1 MKEYIIKVTH
11 APLLREG
18 SRPPA
23 SLCEVLPAGGGI
35 LHIRWAAEGG
45 SISCAVG
52 LPDAT
57 TTLEQAKLRLE
68 LDGFLA
74 SPAGD
79 APAKE
84 TACQILHRRVQQ
96 RYISGGAGPA
106 QRMALPE
113 RMLTAGA
120 FDAAFARLRRIKGC
134 AVHLLVRRC
143 SGLNDT
149 VQRQLQAR
157 QWPAES
163 LPGQFLT
170 EGALFEAVVCISGDP
185 SGLLAAEV
193 CTAFGGALTTEN
205 AAAPID
211 GRIFETAPCPSGVVP
226 QYKPL
231 CYSYLPYEA
240 AALTSLTASAGL
252 YGLPVNNDTL
262 PTLPG
267 LLPVTTKTKGEL
279 LLGQDCKGNPVW
291 MPLRNLPLGTAILG
305 TPGSGK
311 GNLLVTLAM
320 QLAKKKIPT
329 LIIESAKE
337 ELHHLRKVGVD
348 VNTYRPVEGEFL
360 LDPFSLPPNVTLGQY
375 RDALLQTLRAAFRL
389 DGPLEELFSA
399 ALDRTFAVHG
409 FSENSKAG
417 DPGTTPFGLNEL
429 MQAFNTELRERGYS
443 PKTESDMRTAG
454 LVRLNALFNQNRPIY
469 DTVKSIPV
477 SEFAK
482 GFNLIQLAFLTS
494 VAGKQAF
501 ASMLLI
507 SLSCWLRLNLTHT
520 AGKRVNLVIILD
532 EAHNLLTGCR
542 RTTGD
547 EYSFA
552 ADFTNLLLELR
563 SVGVAIV
570 IADQSAMNIP
580 DVLYGICASKFFL
593 GANPGSGITDHAG
606 EMKLDEAALSHQYL
620 LGPGEGFYKAP
631 EMPQSVFFSSLNLID
646 TLKIEEPCEH
656 RNAFLERS
664 PRFCIESYAECE
676 SCPARGKC
684 TLAGKAAARAIA
696 ARLSASWKA
705 RFVWALN
712 LPGHTP
718 EEAAA
723 RSKALSDSLRR
734 LLLDAREQS
743 HGDRAIYFCA
753 VICFFRSLNREAA
766 TPVSIPKTIDAAKTL
781 MPE

>member
-23 SLCEVLPAGGGI
+23 SLCEVLPAGGI
-35 LHIRWAAEGG
+35 VHLRWAAEGG
-45 SISCAVG
+45 SVSCAVG
-52 LPDAT
+52 LPDA

-84 TACQILHRRVQQ
+84 TACQILHRSVQQ

-113 RMLTAGA
+113 RMLTTAGV

-134 AVHLLVRRC
+134 AIHLLVRRC

-163 LPGQFLT
+163 LPGQLLT
-170 EGALFEAVVCISGDP
+170 EGALYEAVICISGDP

-226 QYKPL
+226 LYKPL
-231 CYSYLPYEA
+231 CYAYLPYEA
-240 AALTSLTASAGL
+240 AALTSLTASAGQ
-252 YGLPVNNDTL
+252 YGLPVNND
-262 PTLPG
+262 TLPG

-337 ELHHLRKVGVD
+337 ELHHLRKKNID
-348 VNTYRPVEGEFL
+348 INTYRPVEGEFL
-360 LDPFSLPPNVTLGQY
+360 LDPFSLPSDVSLGQY
-375 RDALLQTLRAAFRL
+375 RAALLQTLRAAFRL

-443 PKTESDMRTAG
+443 PRTESDMRTAG

-482 GFNLIQLAFLTS
+482 GFNLIQLASLTS
-494 VAGKQAF
+494 IEGKQAF
-501 ASMLLI
+501 ASLLLI
-507 SLSCWLRLNLTHT
+507 SISCWARLNLTHT
-520 AGKRVNLVIILD
+520 AGKRVSLVIILD

-570 IADQSAMNIP
+570 VSDQSAKNIP
-580 DVLYGICASKFFL
+580 DVLYDICTQKFFL
-593 GANPGSGITDHAG
+593 GPNPGSDITDHSG

-646 TLKIEEPCEH
+646 ALKIEEPCER
-656 RNAFLERS
+656 RNAFLEQH

-676 SCPARGKC
+676 VCPARGKC

-696 ARLSASWKA
+696 ARLSASWKG
-705 RFVWALN
+705 RFIWALN

-766 TPVSIPKTIDAAKTL
+766 TPVSIPKTIGAAKTL

>member
-1 MKEYIIKVTH
+1 MKEYIKVTH
-11 APLLREG
+11 VPLLREG

-23 SLCEVLPAGGGI
+23 SLCEVLPAGGI
-35 LHIRWAAEGG
+35 LHLRWAAEGG
-45 SISCAVG
+45 SVSCAVG
-52 LPDAT
+52 LTDAI
-57 TTLEQAKLRLE
+57 TLEQAKLRLE

-84 TACQILHRRVQQ
+84 TACQILHRSVQQ

-106 QRMALPE
+106 QRVALPE
-113 RMLTAGA
+113 RMLTTAGI

-134 AVHLLVRRC
+134 AIHLLVRRC

-149 VQRQLQAR
+149 VQRQLQTR
-157 QWPAES
+157 TWPAES
-163 LPGQFLT
+163 LPCQLLT
-170 EGALFEAVVCISGDP
+170 EGALYEAVICISGDP

-205 AAAPID
+205 AKAPID

-226 QYKPL
+226 LYKPL
-231 CYSYLPYEA
+231 CYAYLPYEA
-240 AALTSLTASAGL
+240 AALTSLTASAGQ

-262 PTLPG
+262 PG
-267 LLPVTTKTKGEL
+267 LLPVTTKGEL
-279 LLGQDCKGNPVW
+279 LLGQDCKGSPVW

-409 FSENSKAG
+409 FSEKSKAG
-417 DPGTTPFGLNEL
+417 DSGTTPFSLNEL

-482 GFNLIQLAFLTS
+482 GSINLLQLSSLIS
-494 VAGKQAF
+494 VEGKQSF
-501 ASMLLI
+501 ASLLLI
-507 SLSCWLRLNLTHT
+507 SLSLWARLNLCHT
-520 AGKRVNLVIILD
+520 AGKRINLVIILD

-552 ADFTNLLLELR
+552 ADFTNMILELR
-563 SVGVAIV
+563 SLGVAIV
-570 IADQSAMNIP
+570 IADQSTKNIP
-580 DVLYGICASKFFL
+580 EVLYEICAQKFYL
-593 GANPGSGITDHAG
+593 GPNPGSGITDHAG

-646 TLKIEEPCEH
+646 TLKIEEPCER
-656 RNAFLERS
+656 RNAFLERN

-696 ARLSASWKA
+696 ARLSASWKG
-705 RFVWALN
+705 RFIWALN

>member
-1 MKEYIIKVTH
+1 MKEYIKVTH
-11 APLLREG
+11 APLLRER

-23 SLCEVLPAGGGI
+23 SLCEVLPAGGI
-35 LHIRWAAEGG
+35 LHLRWAAEGG
-45 SISCAVG
+45 SVSCAVG
-52 LPDAT
+52 LDAT
-57 TTLEQAKLRLE
+57 TLEKAKLRLQ

-84 TACQILHRRVQQ
+84 TACQILHRSVQQ

-106 QRMALPE
+106 QRVALPE
-113 RMLTAGA
+113 RMLTAGI

-149 VQRQLQAR
+149 VQRQLQTR
-157 QWPAES
+157 TWPAES

-170 EGALFEAVVCISGDP
+170 EGALYEAVICISGDP

-226 QYKPL
+226 LYKPL

-240 AALTSLTASAGL
+240 AALTSLTASAGQ
-252 YGLPVNNDTL
+252 YGLPINKDTL
-262 PTLPG
+262 PGPPSPFETDGDLFIGKDCQGG
-267 LLPVTTKTKGEL
+267 LVK
-279 LLGQDCKGNPVW
+279 

-409 FSENSKAG
+409 FSENSKAV
-417 DPGTTPFGLNEL
+417 DHGTTPFGLSDM

-477 SEFAK
+477 SEYAK
-482 GFNLIQLAFLTS
+482 GFNLIQLGSLIS
-494 VAGKQAF
+494 VEGKQAF
-501 ASMLLI
+501 ASLLLI
-507 SLSCWLRLNLTHT
+507 SISCWARLNLTHT

-547 EYSFA
+547 EFSFA
-552 ADFTNLLLELR
+552 ADFTNMILELR
-563 SVGVAIV
+563 SLGVAIV
-570 IADQSAMNIP
+570 IADQSAKNLP
-580 DVLYGICASKFFL
+580 EVLVDVCAQKLFL
-593 GANPGSGITDHAG
+593 GPNRGSGITDHAG

-646 TLKIEEPCEH
+646 TLKIEEPCER
-656 RNAFLERS
+656 RNAFLEQH

-676 SCPARGKC
+676 GCPAHGRC
-684 TLAGKAAARAIA
+684 TLAGKAQARAIA

-705 RFVWALN
+705 RFIWALS

-734 LLLDAREQS
+734 LLLDARAQS
-743 HGDRAIYFCA
+743 QGDRCIYFCG
-753 VICFFRSLNREAA
+753 VIGFFRSLNRESAV
-766 TPVSIPKTIDAAKTL
+766 PVSIKKTIDAAKTL

>member
-1 MKEYIIKVTH
+1 MKEYIKVTH
-11 APLLREG
+11 APLLLLREG

-23 SLCEVLPAGGGI
+23 SLCEVLPAGGI
-35 LHIRWAAEGG
+35 LHLRWAAEGG
-45 SISCAVG
+45 SVSCAVG
-52 LPDAT
+52 LPDAMPDA

-84 TACQILHRRVQQ
+84 TACQILHRSVQQ

-106 QRMALPE
+106 QRVALPE
-113 RMLTAGA
+113 RMLTTAGI
-120 FDAAFARLRRIKGC
+120 FDAAFARLRSIKGC
-134 AVHLLVRRC
+134 AIHLLVRRS

-163 LPGQFLT
+163 LPGLLLT
-170 EGALFEAVVCISGDP
+170 EGALYEAVICISGDP

-252 YGLPVNNDTL
+252 YGLPINKD
-262 PTLPG
+262 TLPG
-267 LLPVTTKTKGEL
+267 LLPVTTKGEL
-279 LLGQDCKGNPVW
+279 LLGQDCKGSPVW

-409 FSENSKAG
+409 FSESSKSD

-482 GFNLIQLAFLTS
+482 GSINLLQLSSLIS
-494 VAGKQAF
+494 VEGKQSF
-501 ASMLLI
+501 ASLLLI
-507 SLSCWLRLNLTHT
+507 SLSLWARLNLCHT
-520 AGKRVNLVIILD
+520 AGKRINLVIILD

-552 ADFTNLLLELR
+552 ADFTNMILELR
-563 SVGVAIV
+563 SLGVAIV
-570 IADQSAMNIP
+570 VADQSAKNIP
-580 DVLYGICASKFFL
+580 DVLYDICAQKFFL
-593 GANPGSGITDHAG
+593 GANRGSGITDHAG

-646 TLKIEEPCEH
+646 TLKIEEPCER
-656 RNAFLERS
+656 RNAFLEQH

-676 SCPARGKC
+676 VCPARGKC

-696 ARLSASWKA
+696 VRLSASWKG
-705 RFVWALN
+705 RFIWALN

-766 TPVSIPKTIDAAKTL
+766 TPVSIPKTIGAAKTL

>member
-1 MKEYIIKVTH
+1 MKEYIKVTH
-11 APLLREG
+11 APLLREL

-23 SLCEVLPAGGGI
+23 SLCEVLPAGGI
-35 LHIRWAAEGG
+35 LHLRWAAEGG
-45 SISCAVG
+45 SVSCAVG
-52 LPDAT
+52 L

-68 LDGFLA
+68 LDGFLTSA
-74 SPAGD
+74 EA

-84 TACQILHRRVQQ
+84 TACQILHRSVQQ

-113 RMLTAGA
+113 RMLPAGV

-134 AVHLLVRRC
+134 AIHLLVRRC

-149 VQRQLQAR
+149 VQRQLQTR
-157 QWPAES
+157 TWPAES
-163 LPGQFLT
+163 LPCQLLT

-205 AAAPID
+205 AKAPID

-226 QYKPL
+226 LYKPL
-231 CYSYLPYEA
+231 CYAYLPYEA
-240 AALTSLTASAGL
+240 AALTSLTASAGQ

-262 PTLPG
+262 PG
-267 LLPVTTKTKGEL
+267 LLPVTTKGEL
-279 LLGQDCKGNPVW
+279 LLGQDCKGSPVW

-409 FSENSKAG
+409 FSEHSKAG
-417 DPGTTPFGLNEL
+417 DFGTTPFGLNEL

-482 GFNLIQLAFLTS
+482 GFNLFQLSSLTS
-494 VAGKQAF
+494 IEGKQAF
-501 ASMLLI
+501 ASLLLI
-507 SLSCWLRLNLTHT
+507 SISCWARLNLTHT
-520 AGKRVNLVIILD
+520 AGKRVSLVIILD

-547 EYSFA
+547 EYSSFA
-552 ADFTNLLLELR
+552 AGFTNLLLELR

-570 IADQSAMNIP
+570 IADQSTKNIP
-580 DVLYGICASKFFL
+580 GVLYEICANKFYL
-593 GANPGSGITDHAG
+593 GPNRGSGITDHAG

-646 TLKIEEPCEH
+646 TLKIEEPCER
-656 RNAFLERS
+656 RNAFLERN

-696 ARLSASWKA
+696 ARLSASWKG
-705 RFVWALN
+705 RFIWALN

-753 VICFFRSLNREAA
+753 VICFFRSLTREAA
-766 TPVSIPKTIDAAKTL
+766 TPVSIPKTIGAAKTL

>member
-1 MKEYIIKVTH
+1 MKEYIKVTH
-11 APLLREG
+11 SPLLRDG

-23 SLCEVLPAGGGI
+23 SLCEVLPAGGI
-35 LHIRWAAEGG
+35 LHLRWAAEGG
-45 SISCAVG
+45 SVSCAVG

-57 TTLEQAKLRLE
+57 TATTLEKAKLRLE
-68 LDGFLA
+68 LDGFLTSA
-74 SPAGD
+74 EA

-84 TACQILHRRVQQ
+84 TACQILHRSVQQ

-113 RMLTAGA
+113 RMLTTAGV

-157 QWPAES
+157 TWPAES
-163 LPGQFLT
+163 LPGQLLI

-240 AALTSLTASAGL
+240 AALTSLTASAGQ
-252 YGLPVNNDTL
+252 YGPPINKD
-262 PTLPG
+262 TLPG

-348 VNTYRPVEGEFL
+348 INTYRPVEGEFL

-429 MQAFNTELRERGYS
+429 IQAFTTELRERGYS

-482 GFNLIQLAFLTS
+482 GFTLIQLSFLAS
-494 VAGKQAF
+494 IAGKQAF
-501 ASMLLI
+501 ASLLLI
-507 SLSCWLRLNLTHT
+507 SLSLWARLNLTHT

-547 EYSFA
+547 EFSFA
-552 ADFTNLLLELR
+552 ADFTTMILELR
-563 SVGVAIV
+563 SLGVAIV
-570 IADQSAMNIP
+570 IADQSTKNIP
-580 DVLYGICASKFFL
+580 EVLYEICAQKFYL
-593 GANPGSGITDHAG
+593 GPNPGSGITDHAG
-606 EMKLDEAALSHQYL
+606 EMKLDEAALNHQYL

-646 TLKIEEPCEH
+646 TLKIEEPCER
-656 RNAFLERS
+656 RNAFLERN

-676 SCPARGKC
+676 VCPAHGRC
-684 TLAGKAAARAIA
+684 TLAGKAQARAVS

-705 RFVWALN
+705 RFIWALS

-734 LLLDAREQS
+734 LLLDARAQS
-743 HGDRAIYFCA
+743 QDDRCIYFCA
-753 VICFFRSLNREAA
+753 IIGFFRSFNREAA
-766 TPVSIPKTIDAAKTL
+766 VPVSIRKTIDAAKTL

>member
-1 MKEYIIKVTH
+1 MKEYIKVTH
-11 APLLREG
+11 VPLLREG

-23 SLCEVLPAGGGI
+23 SLCEVLPAGGI
-35 LHIRWAAEGG
+35 VHIRWAAEGG

-52 LPDAT
+52 LPDA

-84 TACQILHRRVQQ
+84 TACQILHRSVQQ

-120 FDAAFARLRRIKGC
+120 FDAAFARLRSIKGC
-134 AVHLLVRRC
+134 AIHLLVRRS

-163 LPGQFLT
+163 LPGLLLT

-252 YGLPVNNDTL
+252 YGLPINKD
-262 PTLPG
+262 TLPG
-267 LLPVTTKTKGEL
+267 LLPVTTKGEL
-279 LLGQDCKGNPVW
+279 LLGQDCKGSPVW

-360 LDPFSLPPNVTLGQY
+360 LDPFSLPPDVSLAQY

-482 GFNLIQLAFLTS
+482 GFKLLQLSSLIS
-494 VAGKQAF
+494 IEGKQAF
-501 ASMLLI
+501 ASLLLI

-646 TLKIEEPCEH
+646 TLKIEEPCER
-656 RNAFLERS
+656 RNAFLERN

-705 RFVWALN
+705 RFVWALS

-766 TPVSIPKTIDAAKTL
+766 TPVSIPKTIGAAKTL

>member
-1 MKEYIIKVTH
+1 MKEYIKVTH
-11 APLLREG
+11 VPLLREG

-23 SLCEVLPAGGGI
+23 SLCEVLPAGGI
-35 LHIRWAAEGG
+35 LHLRWAAEGG
-45 SISCAVG
+45 SVSCAVG
-52 LPDAT
+52 LDA

-68 LDGFLA
+68 LDGFLTSA
-74 SPAGD
+74 EA

-84 TACQILHRRVQQ
+84 TACQILHRSVQQ

-106 QRMALPE
+106 QRVALPE
-113 RMLTAGA
+113 RMLTAGV
-120 FDAAFARLRRIKGC
+120 FDAAFARLRRIKGCC

-149 VQRQLQAR
+149 VQRQLQTR
-157 QWPAES
+157 TWPAES
-163 LPGQFLT
+163 LPCQLLT
-170 EGALFEAVVCISGDP
+170 EGALYEADICISGDP

-205 AAAPID
+205 AKAPID

-252 YGLPVNNDTL
+252 YGLPINKD
-262 PTLPG
+262 TLPG
-267 LLPVTTKTKGEL
+267 LLPVTTKGEL
-279 LLGQDCKGNPVW
+279 LLGQDCKGSPVW

-409 FSENSKAG
+409 FSEHSKAG

-469 DTVKSIPV
+469 DTVKSIPPV

-482 GFNLIQLAFLTS
+482 GFNLIQLASLTS
-494 VAGKQAF
+494 IEGKQAF
-501 ASMLLI
+501 ASLLLI

-520 AGKRVNLVIILD
+520 AGNVSLVIILD
-532 EAHNLLTGCR
+532 ESHNLLTGCR

-547 EYSFA
+547 EFSFA
-552 ADFTNLLLELR
+552 ADFTNLLLEVR
-563 SVGVAIV
+563 SLGVAIV
-570 IADQSAMNIP
+570 VADQSAKNIP
-580 DVLYGICASKFFL
+580 DVLYDICAQKFFL
-593 GANPGSGITDHAG
+593 GANRGSGITDHAS
-606 EMKLDEAALSHQYL
+606 EMKLDEAALAHQYL

-646 TLKIEEPCEH
+646 TLKIEEPCER
-656 RNAFLERS
+656 RNAFLERN

-696 ARLSASWKA
+696 ARLSASWKG
-705 RFVWALN
+705 RFIWALN

-743 HGDRAIYFCA
+743 HGDRCIYFCA
-753 VICFFRSLNREAA
+753 VIGFFRSFNREAA
-766 TPVSIPKTIDAAKTL
+766 VPISIRKTIDAAKTL

>member
-1 MKEYIIKVTH
+1 MKEYIKVTH
-11 APLLREG
+11 VPLLREG

-23 SLCEVLPAGGGI
+23 SLCEVLPAGGI
-35 LHIRWAAEGG
+35 LHLRWAAEGG
-45 SISCAVG
+45 SVSCAVG
-52 LPDAT
+52 LDA

-84 TACQILHRRVQQ
+84 TACQILHRSVQQ

-106 QRMALPE
+106 QRVALPE
-113 RMLTAGA
+113 RMLTAGI

-149 VQRQLQAR
+149 VQRQLQTR
-157 QWPAES
+157 TWPAES
-163 LPGQFLT
+163 LPCQLLT

-205 AAAPID
+205 AKAPID

-226 QYKPL
+226 LYKPL
-231 CYSYLPYEA
+231 CYAYLPYEA
-240 AALTSLTASAGL
+240 AALTSLTASAGQ

-262 PTLPG
+262 PG
-267 LLPVTTKTKGEL
+267 LLPVTTKGEL
-279 LLGQDCKGNPVW
+279 LLGQDCKGSPVW

-399 ALDRTFAVHG
+399 ALDRTFAVHD

-469 DTVKSIPV
+469 DTVKSVPV

-482 GFNLIQLAFLTS
+482 GFNLLQLSSLIS
-494 VAGKQAF
+494 VEGKQSF
-501 ASMLLI
+501 ASLLLI
-507 SLSCWLRLNLTHT
+507 SLSLWARLNLCHT
-520 AGKRVNLVIILD
+520 AGKRINLVIILD

-552 ADFTNLLLELR
+552 ADFTNMILELR
-563 SVGVAIV
+563 SLGVAIV
-570 IADQSAMNIP
+570 IADQSAKNIP
-580 DVLYGICASKFFL
+580 DVLYAVCAQKFFL
-593 GANPGSGITDHAG
+593 GPNPGSGITDHSG

-646 TLKIEEPCEH
+646 TLKIEEPCER
-656 RNAFLERS
+656 RNAFLEQH

-676 SCPARGKC
+676 VCPARGKC
-684 TLAGKAAARAIA
+684 TLACKAAARAIA
-696 ARLSASWKA
+696 ARLSASWKG
-705 RFVWALN
+705 RFIWALK
-712 LPGHTP
+712 LPGRTP

-766 TPVSIPKTIDAAKTL
+766 TPVSIPKTIGTAKTL

>member
-1 MKEYIIKVTH
+1 MKEYIKVTH
-11 APLLREG
+11 APLLREL

-35 LHIRWAAEGG
+35 LHLRWAAEGG

-57 TTLEQAKLRLE
+57 TLEQAKLRLE
-68 LDGFLA
+68 LDGFLTSA
-74 SPAGD
+74 EA

-84 TACQILHRRVQQ
+84 TACQILHRSVQQ

-113 RMLTAGA
+113 RMLPAGV

-134 AVHLLVRRC
+134 CAIHLLVRRC
-143 SGLNDT
+143 SGLTDT
-149 VQRQLQAR
+149 VQRQLQTR
-157 QWPAES
+157 TWPAES
-163 LPGQFLT
+163 LPGQLLT

-205 AAAPID
+205 AKAPID

-226 QYKPL
+226 LYKPL
-231 CYSYLPYEA
+231 CYAYLPYEA
-240 AALTSLTASAGL
+240 AALTSLTASAGQ

-262 PTLPG
+262 PG
-267 LLPVTTKTKGEL
+267 LLPVTTKGEL
-279 LLGQDCKGNPVW
+279 LLGQDCKGSPVW

-409 FSENSKAG
+409 FSEDSKAG

-482 GFNLIQLAFLTS
+482 GSINLLQLSSLIS
-494 VAGKQAF
+494 VEGKQSF
-501 ASMLLI
+501 ASLLLI
-507 SLSCWLRLNLTHT
+507 SLSLWARLNLCHT
-520 AGKRVNLVIILD
+520 AGKRINLVIILD

-552 ADFTNLLLELR
+552 ADFTNMILELR
-563 SVGVAIV
+563 SLGVAIV
-570 IADQSAMNIP
+570 IADQSAKSIP
-580 DVLYGICASKFFL
+580 DVLYGVCAEKFFL
-593 GANPGSGITDHAG
+593 GPNPGSGITDHSG

-646 TLKIEEPCEH
+646 TLKIEEPCER
-656 RNAFLERS
+656 RNAFLEQH

-676 SCPARGKC
+676 VCPARGKC

-696 ARLSASWKA
+696 ARLSASWKG
-705 RFVWALN
+705 RFIWALN

-753 VICFFRSLNREAA
+753 VICFFRILNREAA
-766 TPVSIPKTIDAAKTL
+766 TPVSIPKTIGAAKTL

>member
-1 MKEYIIKVTH
+1 MKEYIKVTH
-11 APLLREG
+11 VPLLRED

-23 SLCEVLPAGGGI
+23 SLCEVLPAGGI
-35 LHIRWAAEGG
+35 LHLRWAAEGG
-45 SISCAVG
+45 SVSCAVGLAVG

-57 TTLEQAKLRLE
+57 TLEKAKLRLQ
-68 LDGFLA
+68 LDGFLTSA
-74 SPAGD
+74 EA

-84 TACQILHRRVQQ
+84 TACQILHRSVQQ

-106 QRMALPE
+106 QRVALPE
-113 RMLTAGA
+113 RMLTAGV

-149 VQRQLQAR
+149 VQRQLQTR
-157 QWPAES
+157 TWPAES

-226 QYKPL
+226 LYKPL

-240 AALTSLTASAGL
+240 AALTSLTASAGQ
-252 YGLPVNNDTL
+252 YGLPINKDTL
-262 PTLPG
+262 PGPPSPFETDGDLFIGKDCQGG
-267 LLPVTTKTKGEL
+267 LVK
-279 LLGQDCKGNPVW
+279 

-348 VNTYRPVEGEFL
+348 INTYRPVEGEFL
-360 LDPFSLPPNVTLGQY
+360 LDPFALPPNVSLGQY
-375 RDALLQTLRAAFRL
+375 RDALLETLRAAFRL

-417 DPGTTPFGLNEL
+417 DPGTTPLGLSDM
-429 MQAFNTELRERGYS
+429 MQAFSTELRERGYS

-482 GFNLIQLAFLTS
+482 GFNLLQLSSLTS
-494 VAGKQAF
+494 ISGKQAF
-501 ASMLLI
+501 ASLLLI
-507 SLSCWLRLNLTHT
+507 SLSLWARLNLTHT
-520 AGKRVNLVIILD
+520 AGKRVSLVIILD

-547 EYSFA
+547 EWSFP
-552 ADFTNLLLELR
+552 ADFSNMVLELR
-563 SVGVAIV
+563 SLGVAIV
-570 IADQSAMNIP
+570 IADQSAKNLP
-580 DVLYGICASKFFL
+580 EVLYSVCAQKFFL
-593 GANPGSGITDHAG
+593 GPNPGSGITDHAG
-606 EMKLDEAALSHQYL
+606 EMKLDEAALNHQYL

-646 TLKIEEPCEH
+646 TLKIEEPCER
-656 RNAFLERS
+656 RNAFLEQH

-684 TLAGKAAARAIA
+684 TLAGKAQARAIA

-705 RFVWALN
+705 RFVWALK

-734 LLLDAREQS
+734 LLLDARAQS
-743 HGDRAIYFCA
+743 QDDRCIYFCA

-766 TPVSIPKTIDAAKTL
+766 TPVSIPKTIGAAKTL

>member
-23 SLCEVLPAGGGI
+23 SLCEVLPAGGI
-35 LHIRWAAEGG
+35 LHLRWAAEGG
-45 SISCAVG
+45 SVSCAVG

-57 TTLEQAKLRLE
+57 TLDQAKLRLQ
-68 LDGFLA
+68 LDGFLVS
-74 SPAGD
+74 SPEA

-84 TACQILHRRVQQ
+84 TACQILHRSVQQ

-106 QRMALPE
+106 QRVALPE
-113 RMLTAGA
+113 RMLTAGV

-134 AVHLLVRRC
+134 CAIHLLVRRC
-143 SGLNDT
+143 SGLTDT
-149 VQRQLQAR
+149 VQRQLQTR
-157 QWPAES
+157 TWPAES
-163 LPGQFLT
+163 LPGQLLT
-170 EGALFEAVVCISGDP
+170 EGALYEAVICISGDP

-226 QYKPL
+226 LYKPL
-231 CYSYLPYEA
+231 CYAYLPYEA
-240 AALTSLTASAGL
+240 AALTSLTASAGQ

-262 PTLPG
+262 PG
-267 LLPVTTKTKGEL
+267 LLPVTTKGEL
-279 LLGQDCKGNPVW
+279 LLGQDCKGSPVW

-337 ELHHLRKVGVD
+337 ELHHLRKKNID
-348 VNTYRPVEGEFL
+348 INTYRPVEGEFL

-409 FSENSKAG
+409 FSEHSKAG
-417 DPGTTPFGLNEL
+417 DAGTTPFGLNEL

-443 PKTESDMRTAG
+443 PRTESDMRTAG

-477 SEFAK
+477 SEYAN
-482 GFNLIQLAFLTS
+482 GFNLIQLSSLTS
-494 VAGKQAF
+494 IEGKQAF
-501 ASMLLI
+501 ASLLLI
-507 SLSCWLRLNLTHT
+507 SISCWARLNLTHT
-520 AGKRVNLVIILD
+520 AGKHINLVIFLD

-547 EYSFA
+547 ECSSFA
-552 ADFTNLLLELR
+552 ANFTNLLLELR
-563 SVGVAIV
+563 SLGVAIV
-570 IADQSAMNIP
+570 IADQSAKNIP
-580 DVLYGICASKFFL
+580 EVLYEICAQKFYL
-593 GANPGSGITDHAG
+593 GPNPGSGITDHAS

-646 TLKIEEPCEH
+646 TLKIEEPCDR
-656 RNAFLERS
+656 RNAFLERN

-696 ARLSASWKA
+696 ARLSASWKG
-705 RFVWALN
+705 RFIWALN

-743 HGDRAIYFCA
+743 HGDRCIYFCA
-753 VICFFRSLNREAA
+753 VIGFFRSFNREAA
-766 TPVSIPKTIDAAKTL
+766 VPVSIKKTIDAAKTL

>member
-18 SRPPA
+18 NRPPA
-23 SLCEVLPAGGGI
+23 SLCEVLPAGGI
-35 LHIRWAAEGG
+35 LHLRWAAEGG
-45 SISCAVG
+45 SVSCAVG
-52 LPDAT
+52 LPDA

-84 TACQILHRRVQQ
+84 TACQILHRSVQQ

-113 RMLTAGA
+113 RMLTTAGV

-134 AVHLLVRRC
+134 CAIHLLVRRC

-149 VQRQLQAR
+149 VQRQLQTR
-157 QWPAES
+157 TWPAES

-205 AAAPID
+205 AKAPID

-226 QYKPL
+226 LYKPL
-231 CYSYLPYEA
+231 CYAYLPYEA
-240 AALTSLTASAGL
+240 AALTSLTASAGQ
-252 YGLPVNNDTL
+252 YGLPVNND
-262 PTLPG
+262 TLPG

-360 LDPFSLPPNVTLGQY
+360 LDPFSLPPNVTLSQY

-399 ALDRTFAVHG
+399 ALDRTFATYG
-409 FSENSKAG
+409 FCENSKAG

-482 GFNLIQLAFLTS
+482 GFNLIQLASLTS
-494 VAGKQAF
+494 IEGKQAF
-501 ASMLLI
+501 ASLLLI
-507 SLSCWLRLNLTHT
+507 SISCWARLNLTHT
-520 AGKRVNLVIILD
+520 AGKRVSLVIILD

-547 EYSFA
+547 EHSSFA
-552 ADFTNLLLELR
+552 AGFTNLLLELR

-570 IADQSAMNIP
+570 VSDQSAKNIP
-580 DVLYGICASKFFL
+580 DVLYDICAQKFFL
-593 GANPGSGITDHAG
+593 GPNPGSGITDHSG

-646 TLKIEEPCEH
+646 TLKIEEPCER
-656 RNAFLERS
+656 RNAFLEQY

-676 SCPARGKC
+676 VCPARGKC

-696 ARLSASWKA
+696 ARLSASWKG
-705 RFVWALN
+705 RFIWALN

>member
-1 MKEYIIKVTH
+1 MKEYIKVTH
-11 APLLREG
+11 VPLLREG

-23 SLCEVLPAGGGI
+23 SLCEVLPAGGI
-35 LHIRWAAEGG
+35 LHLRWAAEGG
-45 SISCAVG
+45 SVSCAVG
-52 LPDAT
+52 LDA

-68 LDGFLA
+68 LDGFLTSA
-74 SPAGD
+74 EA

-84 TACQILHRRVQQ
+84 TACQILHRSVQQ

-106 QRMALPE
+106 QRVALPE
-113 RMLTAGA
+113 RMLTTAGI

-134 AVHLLVRRC
+134 AIHLLVRRC

-149 VQRQLQAR
+149 VQRQLQTR
-157 QWPAES
+157 TWPAES
-163 LPGQFLT
+163 LPCQLLT
-170 EGALFEAVVCISGDP
+170 EGALYEAVICISGDP

-205 AAAPID
+205 AKAPID

-226 QYKPL
+226 LYKPL
-231 CYSYLPYEA
+231 CYAYLPYEA
-240 AALTSLTASAGL
+240 AALTSLTASAGQ

-262 PTLPG
+262 PG
-267 LLPVTTKTKGEL
+267 LLPVTTKGEL
-279 LLGQDCKGNPVW
+279 LLGQDCKGSPVW

-409 FSENSKAG
+409 FSESSKAD

-482 GFNLIQLAFLTS
+482 GSINLLQLSSLIS
-494 VAGKQAF
+494 VEGKQSF
-501 ASMLLI
+501 ASLLLI
-507 SLSCWLRLNLTHT
+507 SLSLWARLNLCHT
-520 AGKRVNLVIILD
+520 AGKRINLVIILD

-552 ADFTNLLLELR
+552 ADFTNMILELR
-563 SVGVAIV
+563 SLGVAIV
-570 IADQSAMNIP
+570 IADQSAKSIP
-580 DVLYGICASKFFL
+580 DVLYGVCAEKFFL
-593 GANPGSGITDHAG
+593 GPNPGSGITDHSG

-646 TLKIEEPCEH
+646 TLKIEEPCER
-656 RNAFLERS
+656 RNAFLEQH

-676 SCPARGKC
+676 VCPARGKC

-696 ARLSASWKA
+696 ARLSASWKG
-705 RFVWALN
+705 RFIWALN

-766 TPVSIPKTIDAAKTL
+766 TPVSILKTIDAAKTL

>member
-1 MKEYIIKVTH
+1 MKEYIIKVTQ
-11 APLLREG
+11 ATLLHEG

-23 SLCEVLPAGGGI
+23 SLCEVLPAGGI
-35 LHIRWAAEGG
+35 LHLRWAAEGG
-45 SISCAVG
+45 SVSCAVG

-57 TTLEQAKLRLE
+57 TLEKAKLRLQ
-68 LDGFLA
+68 LDGFLTSA
-74 SPAGD
+74 EA

-84 TACQILHRRVQQ
+84 TACQILHRSVQQ

-106 QRMALPE
+106 QRVALPE
-113 RMLTAGA
+113 RMLTAGI

-149 VQRQLQAR
+149 VQRQLQTR
-157 QWPAES
+157 TWPAES
-163 LPGQFLT
+163 LPCQLLT
-170 EGALFEAVVCISGDP
+170 EGALYEAVICISGDP

-226 QYKPL
+226 LYKPL

-240 AALTSLTASAGL
+240 AALTSLTASAGQ
-252 YGLPVNNDTL
+252 YGLPINKDTL
-262 PTLPG
+262 PGPPSPFETDGDLFIGKDCQGG
-267 LLPVTTKTKGEL
+267 LVK
-279 LLGQDCKGNPVW
+279 

-348 VNTYRPVEGEFL
+348 INTYRPVEGEFL
-360 LDPFSLPPNVTLGQY
+360 LDPFALPPNVSLGQY

-399 ALDRTFAVHG
+399 ALDRVLALHG

-417 DPGTTPFGLNEL
+417 DFGTTPFGLSE
-429 MQAFNTELRERGYS
+429 MIQAFNTELRERGYS

-482 GFNLIQLAFLTS
+482 GFNLLQLSSLTS
-494 VAGKQAF
+494 IAGKQAF
-501 ASMLLI
+501 ASLLLI

-520 AGKRVNLVIILD
+520 AGVSLVIVLD
-532 EAHNLLTGCR
+532 ESHNLLTGCR

-552 ADFTNLLLELR
+552 ADFTNFLLELR
-563 SVGVAIV
+563 SLGVAIV
-570 IADQSAMNIP
+570 VADQSAKNVP
-580 DVLYGICASKFFL
+580 DVLYSVCAQKFFL
-593 GANPGSGITDHAG
+593 GPNSGSGITDHAG
-606 EMKLDEAALSHQYL
+606 EMKLDEAALNHQYL

-646 TLKIEEPCEH
+646 TLKIEEPCER
-656 RNAFLERS
+656 RNAFLEQH

>member
-23 SLCEVLPAGGGI
+23 SLCEVLPAGGI
-35 LHIRWAAEGG
+35 LHIRWAAEG
-45 SISCAVG
+45 SSVSCAVG
-52 LPDAT
+52 LTDAT
-57 TTLEQAKLRLE
+57 TLDQAKLRLE
-68 LDGFLA
+68 LDGFLTSA
-74 SPAGD
+74 EA

-84 TACQILHRRVQQ
+84 TACQILHRSVQQ

-106 QRMALPE
+106 QRVALPE
-113 RMLTAGA
+113 RMLTAGV
-120 FDAAFARLRRIKGC
+120 FDAAFARLRSIKGC

-143 SGLNDT
+143 SGLTDT
-149 VQRQLQAR
+149 VQRQLQTR
-157 QWPAES
+157 TWPAES
-163 LPGQFLT
+163 LPCQLLT
-170 EGALFEAVVCISGDP
+170 EGALYEAVICISGDP

-211 GRIFETAPCPSGVVP
+211 SRIFETAPCPSGVVP
-226 QYKPL
+226 LYKPL
-231 CYSYLPYEA
+231 CYAYLPYEA
-240 AALTSLTASAGL
+240 AALTSLTASAGQ
-252 YGLPVNNDTL
+252 YGLPINKDTL
-262 PTLPG
+262 PGPPSPFETDGDLFIGKDCQGG
-267 LLPVTTKTKGEL
+267 LVK
-279 LLGQDCKGNPVW
+279 

-360 LDPFSLPPNVTLGQY
+360 LDPFALPPNVSLGQY

-417 DPGTTPFGLNEL
+417 DPGTTPLGLNEL
-429 MQAFNTELRERGYS
+429 IQAFNTELRERGYS

-482 GFNLIQLAFLTS
+482 GFNLLQLSSLTS
-494 VAGKQAF
+494 ISGKQAF
-501 ASMLLI
+501 ASLLLI
-507 SLSCWLRLNLTHT
+507 SLSLWARLNLTHT

-532 EAHNLLTGCR
+532 EAHNLLTGCL

-552 ADFTNLLLELR
+552 ADFSNILLELR
-563 SVGVAIV
+563 SLGVAIV
-570 IADQSAMNIP
+570 IADQSAKNVP
-580 DVLYGICASKFFL
+580 DVLYSVCAQKFFL
-593 GANPGSGITDHAG
+593 GPNPGSGITDHAG
-606 EMKLDEAALSHQYL
+606 EMKLDEAALNHQYL
-620 LGPGEGFYKAP
+620 LGPGEGFYKAS

-646 TLKIEEPCEH
+646 TLKIEEPCER
-656 RNAFLERS
+656 RNAFLEQH

-676 SCPARGKC
+676 GCPAQGKC
-684 TLAGKAAARAIA
+684 TLACKAQARAIA

-705 RFVWALN
+705 RFVWALS

-766 TPVSIPKTIDAAKTL
+766 TPVSIPKTIGAAKTL

>member
-1 MKEYIIKVTH
+1 MKEYIKVTH

-35 LHIRWAAEGG
+35 LHLRWAAEGG

-52 LPDAT
+52 LPDA

-84 TACQILHRRVQQ
+84 TACQILHRSVQQ

-120 FDAAFARLRRIKGC
+120 FDAAFARLRSIKGC
-134 AVHLLVRRC
+134 AIHLLVRRS

-163 LPGQFLT
+163 LPGLLLT

-252 YGLPVNNDTL
+252 YGLPINKD
-262 PTLPG
+262 TLPG
-267 LLPVTTKTKGEL
+267 LLPVTTKGGEL

-409 FSENSKAG
+409 FSEHSKTG

-482 GFNLIQLAFLTS
+482 GSKLIQLSSLTS
-494 VAGKQAF
+494 IEGKQAF
-501 ASMLLI
+501 ASLLLI

-547 EYSFA
+547 EWSFA
-552 ADFTNLLLELR
+552 ADFSTMVLELR
-563 SVGVAIV
+563 SLGVAIV
-570 IADQSAMNIP
+570 IADQSAKKIP
-580 DVLYGICASKFFL
+580 DVLYDVCAQKFFL
-593 GANPGSGITDHAG
+593 GPNPGSGITDHAG

-646 TLKIEEPCEH
+646 TLKIEEPCER
-656 RNAFLERS
+656 RNAFLERN

-696 ARLSASWKA
+696 ARLSASWKG
-705 RFVWALN
+705 RFIWALN

>member
-23 SLCEVLPAGGGI
+23 PLCEVLPAGGI
-35 LHIRWAAEGG
+35 LHLRWAAEGG
-45 SISCAVG
+45 SVSCAVG

-57 TTLEQAKLRLE
+57 TLEQAKLRLQ
-68 LDGFLA
+68 LDGFLTSA
-74 SPAGD
+74 EAL
-79 APAKE
+79 PAKE
-84 TACQILHRRVQQ
+84 TACQILHRSVQQ

-113 RMLTAGA
+113 RMLTTAGV

-157 QWPAES
+157 TWPAES
-163 LPGQFLT
+163 LPGQLLT
-170 EGALFEAVVCISGDP
+170 EGALYEAVICISGDP
-185 SGLLAAEV
+185 SGLLATEV

-205 AAAPID
+205 AKAPID

-226 QYKPL
+226 LYKPL
-231 CYSYLPYEA
+231 CYSYLQYEA

-252 YGLPVNNDTL
+252 YGLPINKD
-262 PTLPG
+262 TLPG
-267 LLPVTTKTKGEL
+267 LLPVTTEGEGEL

-291 MPLRNLPLGTAILG
+291 MPLRSLPLGTAILG

-311 GNLLVTLAM
+311 GNLLVTLAV

-454 LVRLNALFNQNRPIY
+454 LVRLNALFNQNHPIY

-477 SEFAK
+477 SEYAK
-482 GFNLIQLAFLTS
+482 GSNLIQLAFVTS
-494 VAGKQAF
+494 IEGKQSF
-501 ASMLLI
+501 ASLLLI
-507 SLSCWLRLNLTHT
+507 SISCWARLNLTHT

-547 EYSFA
+547 EYSFE
-552 ADFTNLLLELR
+552 ADFSTMVLELR
-563 SVGVAIV
+563 SLGVAIV
-570 IADQSAMNIP
+570 IADQSAKNIP
-580 DVLYGICASKFFL
+580 DVLYDVCAEKFFL
-593 GANPGSGITDHAG
+593 GPNPGSGITDHSG

-646 TLKIEEPCEH
+646 TLKIEEPCER
-656 RNAFLERS
+656 RNAFLERN

-743 HGDRAIYFCA
+743 HGDRCIYFCA
-753 VICFFRSLNREAA
+753 VIGFFRSFNREAA
-766 TPVSIPKTIDAAKTL
+766 VPVSIRKTIDAAKTL

>member
-1 MKEYIIKVTH
+1 MKEYIKVTH
-11 APLLREG
+11 VPLLREG

-23 SLCEVLPAGGGI
+23 SLCEVLPAGGI
-35 LHIRWAAEGG
+35 LHLRWAAEGG
-45 SISCAVG
+45 SVSCAVG
-52 LPDAT
+52 LDA

-68 LDGFLA
+68 LDGFLTSA
-74 SPAGD
+74 EA

-84 TACQILHRRVQQ
+84 TACQILHRSVQQ
-96 RYISGGAGPA
+96 RYISGSAGPA
-106 QRMALPE
+106 QRVALPE
-113 RMLTAGA
+113 RMLPAGV
-120 FDAAFARLRRIKGC
+120 FDAAFARLRSIKGC
-134 AVHLLVRRC
+134 AIHLLVRRS

-163 LPGQFLT
+163 LPGLLLT

-262 PTLPG
+262 PG
-267 LLPVTTKTKGEL
+267 LLPVTTKGEL
-279 LLGQDCKGNPVW
+279 LLGQDCKGSPVW

-409 FSENSKAG
+409 FSEHSKAG
-417 DPGTTPFGLNEL
+417 DSGTTPFGLNEL

-482 GFNLIQLAFLTS
+482 GSKLIQLSSLTS
-494 VAGKQAF
+494 IEGKQAF
-501 ASMLLI
+501 ASLLLI

-552 ADFTNLLLELR
+552 ADFTNMILELR
-563 SVGVAIV
+563 SLGVAIV
-570 IADQSAMNIP
+570 IADQSAKSIP
-580 DVLYGICASKFFL
+580 DVLYGVCAEKFFM
-593 GANPGSGITDHAG
+593 GPNPGSGITDHSG

-646 TLKIEEPCEH
+646 TLKIEEPCER
-656 RNAFLERS
+656 RNAFLEQH

-676 SCPARGKC
+676 VCPARGKC

-696 ARLSASWKA
+696 ARLSASWKG
-705 RFVWALN
+705 RFIWALN

-766 TPVSIPKTIDAAKTL
+766 TPVSIPKTIGAAKTL

>member
-23 SLCEVLPAGGGI
+23 SLCEVLPAGGI
-35 LHIRWAAEGG
+35 LHLRWAAAEGG
-45 SISCAVG
+45 SVSCAVG

-57 TTLEQAKLRLE
+57 TLEQAKLRLQ
-68 LDGFLA
+68 LDGFLVSSPEA
-74 SPAGD
+74 SEAV
-79 APAKE
+79 PAKE
-84 TACQILHRRVQQ
+84 TASQILHRRVQQ

-106 QRMALPE
+106 QRVALPE

-120 FDAAFARLRRIKGC
+120 FDAALARLRSIKGC
-134 AVHLLVRRC
+134 AIHLLVRRS

-163 LPGQFLT
+163 LPGLLLT

-193 CTAFGGALTTEN
+193 CTAFGGALTAEN

-226 QYKPL
+226 L
-231 CYSYLPYEA
+231 CYAYLPYEA
-240 AALTSLTASAGL
+240 AALTSLTASAGQ

-262 PTLPG
+262 PG
-267 LLPVTTKTKGEL
+267 LLPVTTKGEL
-279 LLGQDCKGNPVW
+279 LLGQDCKGSPVW

-348 VNTYRPVEGEFL
+348 INTYRPVEGEFL
-360 LDPFSLPPNVTLGQY
+360 LDPFALPPNVSLGQY

-417 DPGTTPFGLNEL
+417 DPGTTPFGLSEM

-482 GFNLIQLAFLTS
+482 SFSLIQLASLTS
-494 VAGKQAF
+494 VEGKQAF
-501 ASMLLI
+501 ASLLLI
-507 SLSCWLRLNLTHT
+507 SLSLWARLNLTHT
-520 AGKRVNLVIILD
+520 AGKRVSLVIILD
-532 EAHNLLTGCR
+532 EAHNLLAGCR

-547 EYSFA
+547 EFSFS
-552 ADFTNLLLELR
+552 ADLTNMMLELR
-563 SVGVAIV
+563 SVGVGIV
-570 IADQSAMNIP
+570 IADQSAKNIP
-580 DVLYGICASKFFL
+580 DVLYGVCAHKFFL
-593 GANPGSGITDHAG
+593 GPNPGSGITDHAG
-606 EMKLDEAALSHQYL
+606 EMKLDEAALNHQYL

-646 TLKIEEPCEH
+646 TLKIEEPCER
-656 RNAFLERS
+656 RNAFLEQH

-676 SCPARGKC
+676 VCPARGKC
-684 TLAGKAAARAIA
+684 TLACKAQARAIA

-705 RFVWALN
+705 RFVWALS

-734 LLLDAREQS
+734 LLLDARAQS
-743 HGDRAIYFCA
+743 QDDRCIYFCA
-753 VICFFRSLNREAA
+753 VIGFFRSLNREAA
-766 TPVSIPKTIDAAKTL
+766 LPISIKKTIDAAKTL

>member
-1 MKEYIIKVTH
+1 MKEYIKVTH

-23 SLCEVLPAGGGI
+23 SLCEVLPAGGI
-35 LHIRWAAEGG
+35 LHLRWAAEG
-45 SISCAVG
+45 SSVSCAVG
-52 LPDAT
+52 LPDA

-68 LDGFLA
+68 LDGFLTSA
-74 SPAGD
+74 EA

-84 TACQILHRRVQQ
+84 TACQILHRSVQQ

-106 QRMALPE
+106 QRVALPE
-113 RMLTAGA
+113 RMLTAGV
-120 FDAAFARLRRIKGC
+120 FDVALARLRRIKGC
-134 AVHLLVRRC
+134 AIHLLVRRC

-149 VQRQLQAR
+149 VQRQLQTR
-157 QWPAES
+157 TWPAES
-163 LPGQFLT
+163 LPGQLLT

-226 QYKPL
+226 LYKPL
-231 CYSYLPYEA
+231 CYAYLPYEA
-240 AALTSLTASAGL
+240 AALTSLTASAGQ

-262 PTLPG
+262 PG
-267 LLPVTTKTKGEL
+267 LLPVTTKGEL
-279 LLGQDCKGNPVW
+279 LLGQDCKGSPVW

-409 FSENSKAG
+409 FSERSKAG
-417 DPGTTPFGLNEL
+417 DSGTTPFGLNEL

-443 PKTESDMRTAG
+443 PRTESDMRTAG

-482 GFNLIQLAFLTS
+482 GSINLLQLSSLIS
-494 VAGKQAF
+494 VEGKQSF
-501 ASMLLI
+501 ASLLLI
-507 SLSCWLRLNLTHT
+507 SLSLWARLNLCHT
-520 AGKRVNLVIILD
+520 AGKRINLVIILD

-552 ADFTNLLLELR
+552 ADFTNMILELR
-563 SVGVAIV
+563 SLGVAIV
-570 IADQSAMNIP
+570 IADQSAKNIP
-580 DVLYGICASKFFL
+580 DVLYDVCAEKFFL
-593 GANPGSGITDHAG
+593 GANPGSGIGDHAG
-606 EMKLDEAALSHQYL
+606 EMKLDEAALNHQYL

-646 TLKIEEPCEH
+646 TLKIEEPCER
-656 RNAFLERS
+656 RNAFLEQH

-676 SCPARGKC
+676 VCPARGKC

-696 ARLSASWKA
+696 ARLSASWKG
-705 RFVWALN
+705 RFIWALN

-743 HGDRAIYFCA
+743 HGDRCIYFCA

-766 TPVSIPKTIDAAKTL
+766 TPVSIPKTIGAAKTL

>member
-23 SLCEVLPAGGGI
+23 SLCEVLPAGGI
-35 LHIRWAAEGG
+35 LHLRWAAAEGG
-45 SISCAVG
+45 SVSCAVG

-57 TTLEQAKLRLE
+57 TLEQAKLRLQ
-68 LDGFLA
+68 LDGFLVSSPEA
-74 SPAGD
+74 SEAV
-79 APAKE
+79 PAKE
-84 TACQILHRRVQQ
+84 TASQILHRRVQQ

-106 QRMALPE
+106 QRVALPE

-120 FDAAFARLRRIKGC
+120 FDAALARLRSIKGC
-134 AVHLLVRRC
+134 AIHLLVRRS

-163 LPGQFLT
+163 LPGLLLT

-193 CTAFGGALTTEN
+193 CTAFGGALTAEN

-226 QYKPL
+226 RYKPL
-231 CYSYLPYEA
+231 CYAYLPYEA
-240 AALTSLTASAGL
+240 AALTSLTASAGQ

-262 PTLPG
+262 PG
-267 LLPVTTKTKGEL
+267 LLPVTTKGEL
-279 LLGQDCKGNPVW
+279 LLGQDCKGSPVW

-337 ELHHLRKVGVD
+337 ELHHLRKKNID
-348 VNTYRPVEGEFL
+348 INTYRPVEGEFL
-360 LDPFSLPPNVTLGQY
+360 LDPFSLPPNVTLAQY

-399 ALDRTFAVHG
+399 ALDRVLALHG

-417 DPGTTPFGLNEL
+417 DPGTTPFGLNEM

-443 PKTESDMRTAG
+443 PRTESDMRTAG

-469 DTVKSIPV
+469 DTVKSVPV

-482 GFNLIQLAFLTS
+482 GFNLIQLASLTS
-494 VAGKQAF
+494 VEGKQAF
-501 ASMLLI
+501 ASLLVI
-507 SLSCWLRLNLTHT
+507 SLSCWARLNLSHT
-520 AGKRVNLVIILD
+520 ASKRVNLVIILD

-552 ADFTNLLLELR
+552 ADFTNMILELR
-563 SVGVAIV
+563 SLGVAIV
-570 IADQSAMNIP
+570 IADQSAKNIP
-580 DVLYGICASKFFL
+580 DVFCDVCAQKFFL
-593 GANPGSGITDHAG
+593 GPNPGSGITDHAG

-646 TLKIEEPCEH
+646 TLKIEEPCEC
-656 RNAFLERS
+656 RNAFLEQH

-676 SCPARGKC
+676 VCPARGKC
-684 TLAGKAAARAIA
+684 TLACKAQARAIA

-705 RFVWALN
+705 RFVWALK

-734 LLLDAREQS
+734 LLLDARAQS
-743 HGDRAIYFCA
+743 QGDRCIYFCA
-753 VICFFRSLNREAA
+753 IIGFFRSFNREAA
-766 TPVSIPKTIDAAKTL
+766 VPVSIKKTIDAAKTL

>member
-1 MKEYIIKVTH
+1 MKEYIKVTH
-11 APLLREG
+11 VPLLREG

-23 SLCEVLPAGGGI
+23 SLCEVLPAGGI
-35 LHIRWAAEGG
+35 LHLRWAAEGG
-45 SISCAVG
+45 SVSCAVG
-52 LPDAT
+52 LDA

-84 TACQILHRRVQQ
+84 TACQILHRSVQQ

-106 QRMALPE
+106 QRVALPE
-113 RMLTAGA
+113 RMLPAGV
-120 FDAAFARLRRIKGC
+120 FDAAFARLRRVKGC
-134 AVHLLVRRC
+134 AIHLLVRRC

-157 QWPAES
+157 TWPAES

-170 EGALFEAVVCISGDP
+170 EGALYEAVICISGDP

-205 AAAPID
+205 AKAPID

-231 CYSYLPYEA
+231 CYAYLPYEA

-252 YGLPVNNDTL
+252 YGLPINKD
-262 PTLPG
+262 TLPG
-267 LLPVTTKTKGEL
+267 LLPVTTKGEL
-279 LLGQDCKGNPVW
+279 LLGQDCKGSPVW

-409 FSENSKAG
+409 FSERSKAG
-417 DPGTTPFGLNEL
+417 DSGTTPFGLNEL

-443 PKTESDMRTAG
+443 PRTESDMRTAG

-482 GFNLIQLAFLTS
+482 GSINLLQLSSLIS
-494 VAGKQAF
+494 VEGKQSF
-501 ASMLLI
+501 ASLLLI
-507 SLSCWLRLNLTHT
+507 SLSLWARLNLCHT
-520 AGKRVNLVIILD
+520 AGKRINLVIILD

-552 ADFTNLLLELR
+552 ADFTNMILELR
-563 SVGVAIV
+563 SLGVAIV
-570 IADQSAMNIP
+570 IADQSAKSIP
-580 DVLYGICASKFFL
+580 DVLYGVCAEKFFL
-593 GANPGSGITDHAG
+593 GPNPGSGITDHSG

-646 TLKIEEPCEH
+646 TLKIEEPCER
-656 RNAFLERS
+656 RNAFLEQH

-676 SCPARGKC
+676 VCPARGKC

-696 ARLSASWKA
+696 ARLSASWKG
-705 RFVWALN
+705 RFIWALN

-766 TPVSIPKTIDAAKTL
+766 TPVSIPKTIGAAKTL

>member
-23 SLCEVLPAGGGI
+23 SLCEVLPAGGI
-35 LHIRWAAEGG
+35 LHLRWAAAEGG
-45 SISCAVG
+45 SVSCAVG
-52 LPDAT
+52 LPDAV
-57 TTLEQAKLRLE
+57 TLDQAKLRLQ
-68 LDGFLA
+68 LDGFLVS
-74 SPAGD
+74 SPEAV
-79 APAKE
+79 PAKE
-84 TACQILHRRVQQ
+84 TACQILHRSVQQ

-120 FDAAFARLRRIKGC
+120 FDAFLARLRRIKGC

-149 VQRQLQAR
+149 VQRQLQTR
-157 QWPAES
+157 TWPAES
-163 LPGQFLT
+163 LPGQLLI
-170 EGALFEAVVCISGDP
+170 EGALYEAVICISGDP

-226 QYKPL
+226 LYKPL

-240 AALTSLTASAGL
+240 AALTSLTASAGQ

-262 PTLPG
+262 PGPPSPFETDGDLFIGKDCQGG
-267 LLPVTTKTKGEL
+267 LVK
-279 LLGQDCKGNPVW
+279 

-348 VNTYRPVEGEFL
+348 INTYRPVEGEFL
-360 LDPFSLPPNVTLGQY
+360 LDPFALPPNVTLGQY

-409 FSENSKAG
+409 FGENSKAG

-469 DTVKSIPV
+469 DTTKSIPS

-482 GFNLIQLAFLTS
+482 GFNLIQLASLTS
-494 VAGKQAF
+494 IEGKQAF
-501 ASMLLI
+501 ASLLLI
-507 SLSCWLRLNLTHT
+507 SLSLWARLNLTHT

-552 ADFTNLLLELR
+552 ADFTNMILELR
-563 SVGVAIV
+563 SLGVAIV
-570 IADQSAMNIP
+570 IADQSAKNIP
-580 DVLYGICASKFFL
+580 DVLYDVCAQKFFL
-593 GANPGSGITDHAG
+593 GPNPGSGITDHAG

-646 TLKIEEPCEH
+646 TLKIEEPCER
-656 RNAFLERS
+656 RNAFLEQH

-676 SCPARGKC
+676 VCPARGKC

-705 RFVWALN
+705 RFVWALK

-734 LLLDAREQS
+734 RLLDARAQS
-743 HGDRAIYFCA
+743 QDDRCIYFCA
-753 VICFFRSLNREAA
+753 VIGFFRSFNREAA
-766 TPVSIPKTIDAAKTL
+766 VPVSIRKTIDAAKTL

>member
-1 MKEYIIKVTH
+1 MKEYIKVTH
-11 APLLREG
+11 SPLLRDS

-23 SLCEVLPAGGGI
+23 SLCEVLPAGGI
-35 LHIRWAAEGG
+35 LHLRWAAEGG
-45 SISCAVG
+45 SVSCAVG

-57 TTLEQAKLRLE
+57 TATTLEKAKLRLE
-68 LDGFLA
+68 LDGFLTSA
-74 SPAGD
+74 EA

-84 TACQILHRRVQQ
+84 TACQILHRSVQQ

-106 QRMALPE
+106 QRVALPE
-113 RMLTAGA
+113 RMLTAGI

-163 LPGQFLT
+163 LPGQLLT

-226 QYKPL
+226 LYKPL

-240 AALTSLTASAGL
+240 AALTSLTASAGQ
-252 YGLPVNNDTL
+252 YGLPINKD
-262 PTLPG
+262 TLPG

-348 VNTYRPVEGEFL
+348 INTYRPVEGEFL

-429 MQAFNTELRERGYS
+429 IQAFTTELRERGYS

-482 GFNLIQLAFLTS
+482 GFTLIQLSFLAS
-494 VAGKQAF
+494 IAGKQAF
-501 ASMLLI
+501 ASLLLI
-507 SLSCWLRLNLTHT
+507 SLSLWARLNLTHT

-547 EYSFA
+547 EFSFA
-552 ADFTNLLLELR
+552 ADFTTMILELR
-563 SVGVAIV
+563 SLGVAIV
-570 IADQSAMNIP
+570 IADQSTKNIP
-580 DVLYGICASKFFL
+580 EVLYEICAQKFYL
-593 GANPGSGITDHAG
+593 GPNPGSGITDHAG
-606 EMKLDEAALSHQYL
+606 EMKLDEAALNHQYL

-646 TLKIEEPCEH
+646 TLKIEEPCER
-656 RNAFLERS
+656 RNAFLERN

-676 SCPARGKC
+676 VCPAHGRC
-684 TLAGKAAARAIA
+684 TLAGKAQARAVS

-705 RFVWALN
+705 RFIWALS

-734 LLLDAREQS
+734 LLLDARAQS
-743 HGDRAIYFCA
+743 QDDRCIYFCA
-753 VICFFRSLNREAA
+753 IIGFFRSFNREAA
-766 TPVSIPKTIDAAKTL
+766 VPVSIRKTIDAAKTL

>member
-1 MKEYIIKVTH
+1 MKEYIKVTH
-11 APLLREG
+11 VPLLREG

-23 SLCEVLPAGGGI
+23 SLCEVLPAGGI
-35 LHIRWAAEGG
+35 LHLRWAAEGG
-45 SISCAVG
+45 SVSCAVG
-52 LPDAT
+52 GLPDA

-68 LDGFLA
+68 LDGFLTSA
-74 SPAGD
+74 EA

-84 TACQILHRRVQQ
+84 TACQILHRSVQQ

-113 RMLTAGA
+113 RMLPAGV

-149 VQRQLQAR
+149 VQRQLQTR
-157 QWPAES
+157 TWPAES
-163 LPGQFLT
+163 LPCQLLT

-205 AAAPID
+205 AKAPID

-226 QYKPL
+226 LYKPL
-231 CYSYLPYEA
+231 CYAYLPYEA
-240 AALTSLTASAGL
+240 AALTSLTASAGQ

-262 PTLPG
+262 PG
-267 LLPVTTKTKGEL
+267 LLPVTTKGEL
-279 LLGQDCKGNPVW
+279 LLGQDCKGSPVW

-409 FSENSKAG
+409 FSEHSKAG
-417 DPGTTPFGLNEL
+417 DSGTTPFGLNEL

-469 DTVKSIPV
+469 DTVKSIPPV

-482 GFNLIQLAFLTS
+482 GFNLIQLASLTS
-494 VAGKQAF
+494 IEGKQAF
-501 ASMLLI
+501 ASLLLI

-520 AGKRVNLVIILD
+520 AGNVSLVIILD
-532 EAHNLLTGCR
+532 ESHNLLTGCR

-766 TPVSIPKTIDAAKTL
+766 TPVSIPKTIGAAKTL

>member
-1 MKEYIIKVTH
+1 MKEYKVTH
-11 APLLREG
+11 VPLLREG

-23 SLCEVLPAGGGI
+23 SLCEVLPAGGI
-35 LHIRWAAEGG
+35 LHIRWAAEG
-45 SISCAVG
+45 SSVSCAVG
-52 LPDAT
+52 LSDAV
-57 TTLEQAKLRLE
+57 TLDQAKLRLQ
-68 LDGFLA
+68 LDGFLT

-84 TACQILHRRVQQ
+84 TACQILHRSVQQ

-113 RMLTAGA
+113 RMLTTAGI

-149 VQRQLQAR
+149 VQRQLQTR
-157 QWPAES
+157 TWPAES

-205 AAAPID
+205 AKAPID

-226 QYKPL
+226 LYKPL
-231 CYSYLPYEA
+231 CYAYLPYEA
-240 AALTSLTASAGL
+240 AALTSLTASAGQ
-252 YGLPVNNDTL
+252 YGLPVNND
-262 PTLPG
+262 TLPG

-399 ALDRTFAVHG
+399 ALDRTFATYG
-409 FSENSKAG
+409 FCESSKAG
-417 DPGTTPFGLNEL
+417 DLGTTPFGLNEL

-482 GFNLIQLAFLTS
+482 GFNLFQLAFLTS

-570 IADQSAMNIP
+570 IADQSAKNIP
-580 DVLYGICASKFFL
+580 DVLYDICAQKFFL

-646 TLKIEEPCEH
+646 TLKIEEPCER
-656 RNAFLERS
+656 RNAFLEQH

-676 SCPARGKC
+676 VCPARGKC

-696 ARLSASWKA
+696 VRLSASWKG
-705 RFVWALN
+705 RFIWALN

-766 TPVSIPKTIDAAKTL
+766 TPVSIPKTIGAAKTL

>member
-23 SLCEVLPAGGGI
+23 SLCEVLPAGGI
-35 LHIRWAAEGG
+35 LHLRWAAEGG
-45 SISCAVG
+45 SVSCAVG
-52 LPDAT
+52 LPA

-84 TACQILHRRVQQ
+84 TACQILHRSVQQ

-106 QRMALPE
+106 QRVALPE
-113 RMLTAGA
+113 RMLTAGV

-134 AVHLLVRRC
+134 CAIHLLVRRC
-143 SGLNDT
+143 SGLTDT
-149 VQRQLQAR
+149 VQRQLQTR
-157 QWPAES
+157 TWPAES
-163 LPGQFLT
+163 LPGQLLT

-226 QYKPL
+226 LYKPL
-231 CYSYLPYEA
+231 CYAYLPYEA
-240 AALTSLTASAGL
+240 AALTSLTASAGQ

-262 PTLPG
+262 PG
-267 LLPVTTKTKGEL
+267 LLPVTTKGEL
-279 LLGQDCKGNPVW
+279 LLGQDCKGSPVW

-409 FSENSKAG
+409 FSEHSKAG
-417 DPGTTPFGLNEL
+417 DSGTTPFGLNEL

-469 DTVKSIPV
+469 DTVKSIPPV

-482 GFNLIQLAFLTS
+482 GFNLFQLSSLTS
-494 VAGKQAF
+494 IEGKQAF
-501 ASMLLI
+501 ASLLLI
-507 SLSCWLRLNLTHT
+507 SISCWARLNLTHT
-520 AGKRVNLVIILD
+520 AGKRVSLVIILD

-570 IADQSAMNIP
+570 VSDQSAKNIP
-580 DVLYGICASKFFL
+580 DVLYDICAQKFFL
-593 GANPGSGITDHAG
+593 GPNRGSGITDHAG

-646 TLKIEEPCEH
+646 TLKIEEPCER
-656 RNAFLERS
+656 RNAFLERN

-684 TLAGKAAARAIA
+684 TLACKAQARAVA
-696 ARLSASWKA
+696 ARLSASWKG
-705 RFVWALN
+705 RFIWALN

>member
-1 MKEYIIKVTH
+1 MKEYINVTH
-11 APLLREG
+11 APLLREC

-23 SLCEVLPAGGGI
+23 SLCEVLPAGGI
-35 LHIRWAAEGG
+35 LHIRWAAEG
-45 SISCAVG
+45 SSVSCAVG
-52 LPDAT
+52 LPDAV
-57 TTLEQAKLRLE
+57 TLDQAKLRLQ
-68 LDGFLA
+68 LDGFLTSA
-74 SPAGD
+74 EA

-84 TACQILHRRVQQ
+84 TACQILHRSVQQ

-113 RMLTAGA
+113 RMLTTAGV

-134 AVHLLVRRC
+134 CAIHLLVRRC

-149 VQRQLQAR
+149 VQRQLQTR
-157 QWPAES
+157 TWPAES

-240 AALTSLTASAGL
+240 AALTSLTASAGQ
-252 YGLPVNNDTL
+252 YGLPVNND
-262 PTLPG
+262 TLPG

-429 MQAFNTELRERGYS
+429 IQTFNTELRERGYS

-482 GFNLIQLAFLTS
+482 GFNLFQLAFLTS

-547 EYSFA
+547 EWSFA

-570 IADQSAMNIP
+570 IADQSAKNIP
-580 DVLYGICASKFFL
+580 DVLYDICAQKFFL

-646 TLKIEEPCEH
+646 TLKIEEPCER
-656 RNAFLERS
+656 RNAFLEQH

-705 RFVWALN
+705 RFVWALK

-743 HGDRAIYFCA
+743 HGDRCIYFCA
-753 VICFFRSLNREAA
+753 VIGFFRSFNREAA
-766 TPVSIPKTIDAAKTL
+766 VPVSIKKTIDAAKTL

>member
-23 SLCEVLPAGGGI
+23 SLCEVLPAGGI
-35 LHIRWAAEGG
+35 LHLRWAAAEGG
-45 SISCAVG
+45 SVSCAVG

-57 TTLEQAKLRLE
+57 TLEQAKLRLQ
-68 LDGFLA
+68 LDGFLVS
-74 SPAGD
+74 SPEAPE
-79 APAKE
+79 AVPAKE
-84 TACQILHRRVQQ
+84 TASQILHRRVQQ

-106 QRMALPE
+106 QRVALPE

-120 FDAAFARLRRIKGC
+120 FDAALARLRSIKGC
-134 AVHLLVRRC
+134 AIHLLVRRS

-163 LPGQFLT
+163 LPGLLLT

-193 CTAFGGALTTEN
+193 CTAFGGALTAEN

-226 QYKPL
+226 LYKPL
-231 CYSYLPYEA
+231 CYAYLPYEA
-240 AALTSLTASAGL
+240 AALTSLTASAGQ

-262 PTLPG
+262 PG
-267 LLPVTTKTKGEL
+267 LLPVTTKGEL
-279 LLGQDCKGNPVW
+279 LLGQDCKGSPVW

-337 ELHHLRKVGVD
+337 ELHHLRKKNID
-348 VNTYRPVEGEFL
+348 INTYRPVEGEFL
-360 LDPFSLPPNVTLGQY
+360 LDPFSLPPNVTLAQY

-399 ALDRTFAVHG
+399 ALDRVLALHG

-417 DPGTTPFGLNEL
+417 DPGTTPFGLNEM

-443 PKTESDMRTAG
+443 PRTESDMRTAG

-469 DTVKSIPV
+469 DTVKSVPV

-482 GFNLIQLAFLTS
+482 GFNLIQLASLTS
-494 VAGKQAF
+494 VEGKQAF
-501 ASMLLI
+501 ASLLVI
-507 SLSCWLRLNLTHT
+507 SLSCWARLNLSHT

-552 ADFTNLLLELR
+552 ADFTNMILELR
-563 SVGVAIV
+563 SLGVAIV
-570 IADQSAMNIP
+570 IADQSAKNIP
-580 DVLYGICASKFFL
+580 DVFCDVCAQKFFL
-593 GANPGSGITDHAG
+593 GPNPGSGITDHAG

-646 TLKIEEPCEH
+646 TLKIEEPCEC
-656 RNAFLERS
+656 RNAFLEQH

-676 SCPARGKC
+676 VCPARGKC
-684 TLAGKAAARAIA
+684 TLACKAQARAIA

-705 RFVWALN
+705 RFVWALK

-734 LLLDAREQS
+734 LLLDARAQS
-743 HGDRAIYFCA
+743 QSDRCIYFCA
-753 VICFFRSLNREAA
+753 IIGFFRSFNREAA
-766 TPVSIPKTIDAAKTL
+766 VPVSIKKTIDAAKTL